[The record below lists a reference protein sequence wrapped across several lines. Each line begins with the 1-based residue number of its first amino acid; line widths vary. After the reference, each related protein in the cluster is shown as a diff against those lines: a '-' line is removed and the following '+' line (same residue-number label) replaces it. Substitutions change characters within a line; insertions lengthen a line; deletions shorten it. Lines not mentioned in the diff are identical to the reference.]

1 MNKEQMRSRFLEIQ
15 QLTSDHDQWLTNPIG
30 TDLWVDGLH
39 VYMNIEAAEFEETLD
54 LFLAEFGASASYIK
68 TLERLQTFC
77 RREGMKGE
85 YELYKA
91 LSVGMTWLSLDQKRK
106 NPFFNLPIEITDHS
120 LWLLISPTYL
130 TLFAHGYNA
139 GLTLHF
145 DYRDE
150 EAAVFRPEHGR
161 VYENFKPGQRHANNQ
176 KAVNFSHEMAH
187 LLLFYDLYPRVL
199 SESEAEDISY
209 FVHVEAVCCFIN
221 DRLLVEGMQIN
232 QDLYAYENGFAS
244 LLPWTLDPGYDC
256 IRINK
261 GEIPGLT
268 GRSLSLYTTWMM
280 QQGTGERSIADNPV
294 KAKILQNFAV
304 SEAEQELIRGTHYQ
318 TYAEGMKIHSKWGI
332 AAAKR
337 NRISGFRRT
346 VELLPPDPYCMTKMA
361 ESLDPNAWPSSA
373 SILSCEELPELD
385 AELRARNLERWKQRE
400 LFFRLAEAIGY
411 LEQIMPGSENG
422 VGEEL
427 HDTARLAA
435 QNISSLEMNGKEA
448 VALSDLQERIIVSL
462 ARLPETEAKQNL
474 LDLFDNPYSYV
485 LEPK

>member
-1 MNKEQMRSRFLEIQ
+1 MDTAQMRSRFLEIQ
-15 QLTSDHDQWLTNPIG
+15 QLTSDHAQWLSNPIG
-30 TDLWVDGLH
+30 IDLWVDGLN
-39 VYMNIEAAEFEETLD
+39 VYTNIELAEFEETLD
-54 LFLAEFGASASYIK
+54 LFLEEYGASSSYIE

-77 RREGMKGE
+77 RREGMKSE

-91 LSVGMTWLSLDQKRK
+91 FSVGMTWLSLDLKQK
-106 NPFFNLPIEITDHS
+106 NSFFNLPIEITDHS
-120 LWLLISPTYL
+120 LWLLLSPTYL

-145 DYRDE
+145 EYRDE

-161 VYENFKPGQRHANNQ
+161 VYENCKPSQRHSNNL
-176 KAVNFSHEMAH
+176 KAVNFSHELAH

-199 SESEAEDISY
+199 SENEAEDISS
-209 FVHVEAVCCFIN
+209 FVHVEAVCCYIN
-221 DRLLVEGMQIN
+221 DRLLVEGMEIN

-261 GEIPGLT
+261 GEIAGLT

-280 QQGTGERSIADNPV
+280 QQGTGDRSIADNPV

-337 NRISGFRRT
+337 NRLPGYRRT
-346 VELLPPDPYCMTKMA
+346 VELLPPDPYCLAKMA
-361 ESLDPNAWPSSA
+361 ESFDPDAWPTPA
-373 SILSCEELPELD
+373 SILSCERLPELD
-385 AELRARNLERWKQRE
+385 AALRERNLERWKQRE

-411 LEQIMPGSENG
+411 LELVLPEGDDG
-422 VGEEL
+422 VAEEL

-435 QNISSLEMNGKEA
+435 KNIISLETNDTAACARSG
-448 VALSDLQERIIVSL
+448 LQERVFVSL
-462 ARLPETEAKQNL
+462 ARLPESEAKQNL
-474 LDLFDNPYSYV
+474 LDLFGNPYSYV